1 MAHKSQVVSATLL
14 ALAWALSVLSALVA
28 YGVAEMYASG
38 DSPVRSG
45 MATGLEV
52 GGLPLVLVM
61 FLCLGAVV
69 AAANHRV
76 LLWLALATVP
86 VSFVVVALAGAWAA
100 VQSAG

>member
-1 MAHKSQVVSATLL
+1 M
-14 ALAWALSVLSALVA
+14 LSALTA
-28 YGVAEMYASG
+28 YGVAAMYASSG
-38 DSPVRSG
+38 SPVRSG

-52 GGLPLVLVM
+52 GGLPLILVM
-61 FLCLGAVV
+61 SLCLGTVV

-86 VSFVVVALAGAWAA
+86 VSFLVVALAGAWAA